1 MNERLIALSE
11 GLDDV
16 LEFRDRDRDGISGGA
31 ATGIGIG
38 AGLTGIAAGAA
49 GAYALRKGRR
59 PKLPKGSTY
68 WQRPRKPVAIK
79 KPMPYRPSE
88 ELTGNTRR
96 RVSGR
101 KGAKTR
107 AANKAAREAKYAGYE
122 ELRKT
127 NYNKALAKR
136 RGTPPLLSDHRRS
149 GNKGSRFDKYRAANT
164 NAQGRQKN
172 LVTDPKTGKKYDTA
186 GWSYSSKERL
196 TYLNDQLD
204 GVLEMATRAEKKD
217 AKTAKMLAK
226 KQAKMAGYMAKKG
239 DTKQAAEARWSRRQM
254 GTSGYWL
261 GPWGMMGNLGKQQR
275 IAEYQNRKG
284 NG

>member
-88 ELTGNTRR
+88 ELTKNTRR
-96 RVSGR
+96 RVAAR
-101 KGAKTR
+101 KG
-107 AANKAAREAKYAGYE
+107 YAG
-122 ELRKT
+122 K
-127 NYNKALAKR
+127 
-136 RGTPPLLSDHRRS
+136 
-149 GNKGSRFDKYRAANT
+149 KGSRFDKYRAANT